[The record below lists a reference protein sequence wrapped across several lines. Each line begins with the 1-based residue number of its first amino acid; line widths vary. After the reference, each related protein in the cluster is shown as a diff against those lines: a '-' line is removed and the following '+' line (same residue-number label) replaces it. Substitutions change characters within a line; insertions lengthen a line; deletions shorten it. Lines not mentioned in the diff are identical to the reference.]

1 MKHKILTFALALLT
15 AASAWAQTFTIG
27 ELTYNVTDLT
37 NKEVEVSD
45 CAETATN
52 ITIPTEVLYNNVYY
66 DVTSIRGSAFSNCSS
81 LTNIS
86 IPNSITNI
94 GANSFQR
101 CSSLTEISIPNSVTS
116 IGEYAFNK
124 CTSLVQVTIGNSV
137 TSIGDN
143 AFNDCESLT
152 AVYYT
157 GDVEGWCEITFQT
170 PGLNGST
177 NPLYYAHNL
186 YINNTLLTELIIPE
200 GVSEIKK
207 YAFRNCTSITKVTIP
222 NSVTNIGFNAF
233 AFCSSI
239 TQLSIGDGVQTIDNS
254 AFSTCSSLEQVT
266 IGNQITEIGQ
276 NAFQDCSKIVA
287 VNYTGDI
294 AKWCSINF
302 YNYSSNP
309 LYYARNLYIN
319 NTLLTKLTIPDD
331 ITEIKNFAFYNCDAL
346 TQVTIPN
353 SVTNIGVS
361 AFNDCDG
368 LTEITIPNNVTTI
381 GGNAFYNCSA
391 LTKITIGSNAESIG
405 QYAFR
410 DCDALTSIHSYATIA
425 PTLHR
430 DDPFTFTSFDL
441 VFIPANSTE
450 SYIEKWGNG
459 YTYIEEGS
467 DTELSVH
474 VETPG
479 GLAAAVI
486 VAGSTP
492 AKVTRLKVTG
502 TLNNDDFGILKTY
515 MTKLYSLDLSGITN
529 TTLPNKA
536 FQDKATLIDI
546 KLPDN
551 LTAIPDY
558 AFDACK
564 FTSIDIPNSVVSI
577 GNSAFYECTSLKE
590 VSLSENLTSIGS
602 KAFYGCSALG
612 SITIPGSV
620 VSIKDQS
627 FSGCDVLKQVNIED
641 IGNWCAITF
650 SSASANPLYY
660 VNNFYVDNQLA
671 TDLVIPDNVTAVSK
685 YAFTNATNLESVTFG
700 SHVENIAYDAFQNC
714 TNINKLTC
722 LSTEPPVVSGTA
734 FTTINPKIC
743 QLEVP
748 ATAVMDYITAPVW
761 STFENMS
768 FITVGEATH
777 LLNLH
782 IGQDGRIIYEGNSYS
797 NGHILEVPTSTP
809 VTLQISAPAG
819 YILESVNYNGTDYTA
834 QVSEEGLLT
843 LPALTDDATLQVSFS
858 QQNYIIA
865 YYVAGSNAYY
875 FTTTTYG
882 ETFRC
887 HAAATEG
894 HTIQSVTLNG
904 IDITEQLGED
914 GLLEITNITANCTLI
929 INTDG
934 GQATETASV
943 QQKAP
948 FRAWQSNGEI
958 FVEHTQDMTAISIFD
973 TNGRLLHQTET
984 NGYGVLHM
992 PAFTQV
998 HIIKAEFTDGTY
1010 KSQKIM

>member
-15 AASAWAQTFTIG
+15 AASAGAQTFTIG
-27 ELTYNVTDLT
+27 ELTYYVTDLT
-37 NKEVEVSD
+37 NKEVAVSD

-52 ITIPTEVLYNNVYY
+52 ITIPTEVHYNNVYY
-66 DVTSIRGSAFSNCSS
+66 DVTSIGGFSFQSNSA
-81 LTNIS
+81 LTQIT
-86 IPNSITNI
+86 IPNSIKHI
-94 GANSFQR
+94 GRQAFER
-101 CSSLTEISIPNSVTS
+101 CSKLTEIDIPNSISKIGDYAFQNCSALTKVTIGNGVTSIGEDAFEYCEAITAVYYTGDIAGWCRISFFNCYSNPLYYANKLYINDILITELNIPDGITEIKNNAFCNNSALTQVTIPNSVTS
-116 IGEYAFNK
+116 IGYNAFYYCAGVTNANIGHGVQNIAAYAFQG
-124 CTSLVQVTIGNSV
+124 CSSLKQITIGSHVINF
-137 TSIGDN
+137 GEQ
-143 AFNDCESLT
+143 AFTGCSALT
-152 AVYYT
+152 AV
-157 GDVEGWCEITFQT
+157 
-170 PGLNGST
+170 
-177 NPLYYAHNL
+177 H
-186 YINNTLLTELIIPE
+186 
-200 GVSEIKK
+200 
-207 YAFRNCTSITKVTIP
+207 
-222 NSVTNIGFNAF
+222 
-233 AFCSSI
+233 
-239 TQLSIGDGVQTIDNS
+239 
-254 AFSTCSSLEQVT
+254 
-266 IGNQITEIGQ
+266 
-276 NAFQDCSKIVA
+276 
-287 VNYTGDI
+287 YTGDI
-294 AKWCSINF
+294 TGWCNISF
-302 YNYSSNP
+302 DSDSSNP

-319 NTLLTKLTIPDD
+319 NTLVTELAIPDN
-331 ITEIKNFAFYNCDAL
+331 ISEIKDYAFCNCDAI

-353 SVTNIGVS
+353 SVTSIGRL
-361 AFNDCDG
+361 AFYDCDG
-368 LTEITIPNNVTTI
+368 LTEITIPNNVTNIEYQTFYSCSALMQVTI
-381 GGNAFYNCSA
+381 GSGIKSIEADAFRNCSA
-391 LTKITIGSNAESIG
+391 LMSVYS
-405 QYAFR
+405 Q
-410 DCDALTSIHSYATIA
+410 ATTA
-425 PTLHR
+425 PTLGNN
-430 DDPFTFTSFDL
+430 PFSYTSFDL

-479 GLAAAVI
+479 SLAAAVI

-502 TLNNDDFGILKTY
+502 TLNDDDFDILKTY

-529 TTLPNKA
+529 TTLPDKA

-546 KLPDN
+546 KLPAN
-551 LTAIPDY
+551 LTAIPNY

-590 VSLSENLTSIGS
+590 VSLSDNLTNIGS
-602 KAFYGCSALG
+602 SAFYGCSSLG

-620 VSIKDQS
+620 VSMKDKS
-627 FSGCDVLKQVNIED
+627 FYGCDALKQVNIEN

-650 SSASANPLYY
+650 SSASANPLCY
-660 VNNFYVDNQLA
+660 VNNFYVDNQLV
-671 TDLVIPDNVTAVSK
+671 TDLVIPDDVTAVSK

-700 SHVENIAYDAFQNC
+700 SHVENIAYNAFQNC

-768 FITVGEATH
+768 FITVDEATH

-992 PAFTQV
+992 SAFTQV
-998 HIIKAEFTDGTY
+998 HIIKAEFTDGSN

>member
-66 DVTSIRGSAFSNCSS
+66 DVTSIGNLAFSSCSA
-81 LTNIS
+81 LT
-86 IPNSITNI
+86 
-94 GANSFQR
+94 
-101 CSSLTEISIPNSVTS
+101 
-116 IGEYAFNK
+116 
-124 CTSLVQVTIGNSV
+124 QVTIGNGI
-137 TSIGDN
+137 TRIGNN
-143 AFNDCESLT
+143 AFSHCEALA

-157 GDVEGWCEITFQT
+157 GDVEGWCEITFADG
-170 PGLNGST
+170 PST
-177 NPLYYAHNL
+177 NPLYNAHNL

-200 GVSEIKK
+200 GITEIKNH
-207 YAFRNCTSITKVTIP
+207 AFYNCTSITKVTIP
-222 NSVTNIGFNAF
+222 NSVTKIGFYAFYYCSNLTQANISNGVQNINHNAF
-233 AFCSSI
+233 N
-239 TQLSIGDGVQTIDNS
+239 G
-254 AFSTCSSLEQVT
+254 CSSLENIT
-266 IGNQITEIGQ
+266 IGNQVTEIGAY
-276 NAFQDCSKIVA
+276 AFNNCPALTTVY
-287 VNYTGDI
+287 YTGDI
-294 AKWCSINF
+294 TRWCNISFDSDN
-302 YNYSSNP
+302 SNP
-309 LYYARNLYIN
+309 LYYASNLYIN
-319 NTLLTKLTIPDD
+319 NTLLTELTIPDD
-331 ITEIKNFAFYNCDAL
+331 ITEIKNFTFYNYDAL
-346 TQVTIPN
+346 SQVNIPN
-353 SVTNIGVS
+353 SVTKVHS
-361 AFNDCDG
+361 QA
-368 LTEITIPNNVTTI
+368 TT
-381 GGNAFYNCSA
+381 
-391 LTKITIGSNAESIG
+391 
-405 QYAFR
+405 
-410 DCDALTSIHSYATIA
+410 A
-425 PTLHR
+425 PTLNSLYNS
-430 DDPFTFTSFDL
+430 FASTSFDL

-502 TLNNDDFGILKTY
+502 TLNDDDFDILKTY

-529 TTLPNKA
+529 TTLPDKA

-546 KLPDN
+546 KLPAN

-627 FSGCDVLKQVNIED
+627 FSGCDALKQVNIED

-660 VNNFYVDNQLA
+660 VNSFYVDNQLV
-671 TDLVIPDNVTAVSK
+671 TDLVIPDNVTAISK

-782 IGQDGRIIYEGNSYS
+782 IGQDGRIIYEDNSYS
-797 NGHILEVPTSTP
+797 NGHILEVPASTP
-809 VTLQISAPAG
+809 VTLQISTPAG
-819 YILESVNYNGTDYTA
+819 YILESANYNGTDYTA

-887 HAAATEG
+887 YAAATEG

-904 IDITEQLGED
+904 IGITEQLGED
-914 GLLEITNITANCTLI
+914 GLLEITNITENCTLI

-934 GQATETASV
+934 GQATGTASV

-1010 KSQKIM
+1010 KSKKIM

>member
-15 AASAWAQTFTIG
+15 VGSAWAQTFTIG

-45 CAETATN
+45 CAATATN
-52 ITIPTEVLYNNVYY
+52 ITIPTEVHYNNVYY
-66 DVTSIRGSAFSNCSS
+66 DVTSIGYSAFSNCSA
-81 LTNIS
+81 LTQV
-86 IPNSITNI
+86 T
-94 GANSFQR
+94 
-101 CSSLTEISIPNSVTS
+101 IPNSVTS
-116 IGEYAFNK
+116 IGESAFRY
-124 CTSLVQVTIGNSV
+124 CSALTQVTIGNRV
-137 TSIGDN
+137 TSIKDR
-143 AFNDCESLT
+143 AFRGCESLT

-170 PGLNGST
+170 PGYYGDT
-177 NPLYYAHNL
+177 NPLSYAHNL
-186 YINNTLLTELIIPE
+186 YINNTLLTELIISE
-200 GVSEIKK
+200 GVSDIKK
-207 YAFRNCTSITKVTIP
+207 FAFYNCTSITKVTMP
-222 NSVTNIGFNAF
+222 SSVTSIGYQAF
-233 AFCSSI
+233 ANCSSI
-239 TQLSIGDGVQTIDNS
+239 TQLSIGDGVRNIENQ
-254 AFSTCSSLEQVT
+254 AFVNCSSLEHVT
-266 IGNQITEIGQ
+266 IGNQVTEIGQ
-276 NAFQDCSKIVA
+276 KAFNNCSKIVA

-302 YNYSSNP
+302 YDYSSNP
-309 LYYARNLYIN
+309 LYCARNLYMN

-353 SVTNIGVS
+353 SVTNIGES

-368 LTEITIPNNVTTI
+368 LTEITIPNNVTNI
-381 GGNAFYNCSA
+381 SEKAFYDCSA
-391 LTKITIGSNAESIG
+391 LTQIIIGSSVESIG
-405 QYAFR
+405 ESAFSH
-410 DCDALTSIHSYATIA
+410 CSALTSVHSQATTA
-425 PTLHR
+425 PTLSSYA
-430 DDPFTFTSFDL
+430 FSSTSFDL

-502 TLNNDDFGILKTY
+502 TLNDDDFDILKTY

-529 TTLPNKA
+529 TTLPDKA
-536 FQDKATLIDI
+536 FQDKAALIDI
-546 KLPDN
+546 KLPAN

-627 FSGCDVLKQVNIED
+627 FSGCDALKQVNIED

-660 VNNFYVDNQLA
+660 VNSFYVDNQLV
-671 TDLVIPDNVTAVSK
+671 TDLVIPDNVTAISK

-700 SHVENIAYDAFQNC
+700 IHVENIAYDAFQNC

-782 IGQDGRIIYEGNSYS
+782 IGQDGRIIYEDNSYS
-797 NGHILEVPTSTP
+797 NGHILEVPASTP
-809 VTLQISAPAG
+809 VTLQISTPAG
-819 YILESVNYNGTDYTA
+819 YILESANYNGTDYTA

-998 HIIKAEFTDGTY
+998 HIIKAEFTDGSN

>member
-52 ITIPTEVLYNNVYY
+52 ITIPTEVHYNNVYY
-66 DVTSIRGSAFSNCSS
+66 DVTSIGSSAF
-81 LTNIS
+81 
-86 IPNSITNI
+86 
-94 GANSFQR
+94 
-101 CSSLTEISIPNSVTS
+101 
-116 IGEYAFNK
+116 
-124 CTSLVQVTIGNSV
+124 
-137 TSIGDN
+137 
-143 AFNDCESLT
+143 
-152 AVYYT
+152 
-157 GDVEGWCEITFQT
+157 
-170 PGLNGST
+170 
-177 NPLYYAHNL
+177 
-186 YINNTLLTELIIPE
+186 
-200 GVSEIKK
+200 
-207 YAFRNCTSITKVTIP
+207 
-222 NSVTNIGFNAF
+222 
-233 AFCSSI
+233 
-239 TQLSIGDGVQTIDNS
+239 DG
-254 AFSTCSSLEQVT
+254 
-266 IGNQITEIGQ
+266 
-276 NAFQDCSKIVA
+276 
-287 VNYTGDI
+287 
-294 AKWCSINF
+294 
-302 YNYSSNP
+302 
-309 LYYARNLYIN
+309 
-319 NTLLTKLTIPDD
+319 
-331 ITEIKNFAFYNCDAL
+331 CDAL

-353 SVTNIGVS
+353 SVTSIGSWAFYSCSALTQVTIPNSVTSIGNYAFEFCSALTQVTIGNSVTSIGRLAFYNCTALSAVYYEGDIKEWCNITFEYSPSNSDPSSNPLCYAHNLYINNNLV
-361 AFNDCDG
+361 
-368 LTEITIPNNVTTI
+368 TEITIPEGVTEI
-381 GGNAFYNCSA
+381 PRYAFYNCSLHSVNIGNDVMTIGTRA
-391 LTKITIGSNAESIG
+391 FYDCDSLTQVTLGNGIKHIGNDAFSGCGKLTNVYYTGDIAQWCEIQFADQGSNPVLFSKNLYINNSPLTELIIPDGITEIKSYAFYNCSTLTQVTIGSDVESIG
-405 QYAFR
+405 YSAFIN
-410 DCDALTSIHSYATIA
+410 CSAITSVYSRATTA
-425 PTLHR
+425 PTLSNN
-430 DDPFTFTSFDL
+430 PFSNTSFDL

-502 TLNNDDFGILKTY
+502 TLNDDDFGILKTY

-529 TTLPNKA
+529 TTLPDKA

-620 VSIKDQS
+620 VSMKGQS
-627 FSGCDVLKQVNIED
+627 FYGCDALKQVNIED
-641 IGNWCAITF
+641 IGKWCAITF

-660 VNNFYVDNQLA
+660 VNSFYMDNQLV
-671 TDLVIPDNVTAVSK
+671 TDLVIPDNVTSVSE

-743 QLEVP
+743 RLEVP

-858 QQNYIIA
+858 QQNYTIA

-904 IDITEQLGED
+904 MDITEQLGED

>member
-1 MKHKILTFALALLT
+1 MKHKILTFAHALLT

-52 ITIPTEVLYNNVYY
+52 ITIPTEVHYNNVYY
-66 DVTSIRGSAFSNCSS
+66 DVTSIGSSAF
-81 LTNIS
+81 
-86 IPNSITNI
+86 
-94 GANSFQR
+94 
-101 CSSLTEISIPNSVTS
+101 
-116 IGEYAFNK
+116 
-124 CTSLVQVTIGNSV
+124 
-137 TSIGDN
+137 
-143 AFNDCESLT
+143 
-152 AVYYT
+152 
-157 GDVEGWCEITFQT
+157 
-170 PGLNGST
+170 
-177 NPLYYAHNL
+177 
-186 YINNTLLTELIIPE
+186 
-200 GVSEIKK
+200 
-207 YAFRNCTSITKVTIP
+207 
-222 NSVTNIGFNAF
+222 
-233 AFCSSI
+233 
-239 TQLSIGDGVQTIDNS
+239 DG
-254 AFSTCSSLEQVT
+254 
-266 IGNQITEIGQ
+266 
-276 NAFQDCSKIVA
+276 
-287 VNYTGDI
+287 
-294 AKWCSINF
+294 
-302 YNYSSNP
+302 
-309 LYYARNLYIN
+309 
-319 NTLLTKLTIPDD
+319 
-331 ITEIKNFAFYNCDAL
+331 CDAL

-353 SVTNIGVS
+353 SVTSIGSWAFYSCSALTQVTIPNSVTSIGNYAFEFCSALTQVTIGNSVTSIGRLAFYNCTALSAVYYEGDIKEWCNITFEYSPSNSDPSSNPLCYAHNLYINNNLV
-361 AFNDCDG
+361 
-368 LTEITIPNNVTTI
+368 TEITIPEGVTEI
-381 GGNAFYNCSA
+381 PRYAFYNCSLHSVNIGNDVMTIGTRA
-391 LTKITIGSNAESIG
+391 FYDCDSLTQVTLGNGIKHIGNDAFSGCGKLTNVYYTGDIAQWCEIQFADQGSNPVLFSKNLYINNSPLTELIIPDGITEIKSYAFYNCSTLTQVTIGSDVESIG
-405 QYAFR
+405 YSAFIN
-410 DCDALTSIHSYATIA
+410 CSAITSVYSRATTA
-425 PTLHR
+425 PTLSNN
-430 DDPFTFTSFDL
+430 PFSNTSFDL

-502 TLNNDDFGILKTY
+502 TLNDDDFGILKTY

-529 TTLPNKA
+529 TTLPDKA

-620 VSIKDQS
+620 VSMKGQS
-627 FSGCDVLKQVNIED
+627 FYGCDALKQVNIED
-641 IGNWCAITF
+641 IGKWCAITF

-660 VNNFYVDNQLA
+660 VNSFYMDNQLV
-671 TDLVIPDNVTAVSK
+671 TDLVIPDNVTSVSE

-743 QLEVP
+743 RLEVP

-858 QQNYIIA
+858 QQNYTIA

-904 IDITEQLGED
+904 MDITEQLGED

>member
-1 MKHKILTFALALLT
+1 MKKKTFTFALALLA

-27 ELTYNVTDLT
+27 ELTYYVTDLT
-37 NKEVEVSD
+37 NKEVAVSD

-52 ITIPTEVLYNNVYY
+52 ITIPTEVHYNNVYY
-66 DVTSIRGSAFSNCSS
+66 DVTSIGYSAFNNCSA
-81 LTNIS
+81 LTQV
-86 IPNSITNI
+86 T
-94 GANSFQR
+94 
-101 CSSLTEISIPNSVTS
+101 IPNSVIS
-116 IGEYAFNK
+116 IEEYAFRY
-124 CTSLVQVTIGNSV
+124 CSALRQVTIGNRV
-137 TSIGDN
+137 TSIKNN
-143 AFNDCESLT
+143 AFEDCEALT
-152 AVYYT
+152 AVYYN
-157 GDVEGWCEITFQT
+157 GDVEGWCKITFQT
-170 PGLNGST
+170 SGNQST

-200 GVSEIKK
+200 GVSEIKE
-207 YAFRNCTSITKVTIP
+207 YAFCHCTSITKVTIP
-222 NSVTNIGFNAF
+222 NSVTNIGSDAF

-254 AFSTCSSLEQVT
+254 AFFTCSSLEQVT

-276 NAFQDCSKIVA
+276 NAFNNCSKIVA

-302 YNYSSNP
+302 YDYSSNP
-309 LYYARNLYIN
+309 LYCARNLYIN

-353 SVTNIGVS
+353 SVTNIGES

-368 LTEITIPNNVTTI
+368 LTEITIPNNVTNI
-381 GGNAFYNCSA
+381 SEKAFYDCSA
-391 LTKITIGSNAESIG
+391 LTQITIGSSVKSIG
-405 QYAFR
+405 KSAFSY
-410 DCDALTSIHSYATIA
+410 CSALTSVHSQATTA
-425 PTLHR
+425 PTLNSSYN
-430 DDPFTFTSFDL
+430 PFFSTSFDL

-502 TLNNDDFGILKTY
+502 TLNDDDFGILKTY
-515 MTKLYSLDLSGITN
+515 MTKLYSLDLSGIAN
-529 TTLPNKA
+529 TTLPDKA
-536 FQDKATLIDI
+536 FQDKAALIDI
-546 KLPDN
+546 KLPAN

-577 GNSAFYECTSLKE
+577 GNCAFYECTSLKE
-590 VSLSENLTSIGS
+590 VSLSDNLTSIGIR
-602 KAFYGCSALG
+602 AFYDCSALG

-620 VSIKDQS
+620 VSMKDYS
-627 FSGCDVLKQVNIED
+627 FYGCDALKQVNIED
-641 IGNWCAITF
+641 IGKWCAITF

-660 VNNFYVDNQLA
+660 VNSFYVDNQLV
-671 TDLVIPDNVTAVSK
+671 TDLVIPDNVTSVSK

-797 NGHILEVPTSTP
+797 NGHILEVPASTP
-809 VTLQISAPAG
+809 FTLQISAPAG
-819 YILESVNYNGTDYTA
+819 YILESANYNGTDYTA
-834 QVSEEGLLT
+834 QVSEDGTLT
-843 LPALTDDATLQVSFS
+843 LPALTADATLQVSFT
-858 QQNYIIA
+858 QQSYT
-865 YYVAGSNAYY
+865 VAYY
-875 FTTTTYG
+875 FVGSNGYFFTTVNYG

-887 HAAATEG
+887 HTAATEG
-894 HTIQSVTLNG
+894 HTILSVTLNG
-904 IDITEQLGED
+904 TDITGQLGED
-914 GLLEITNITANCTLI
+914 GLLEITNITEDCTLI
-929 INTDG
+929 ISTDA
-934 GQATETASV
+934 GQTTEATDT
-943 QQKAP
+943 QQDVAA
-948 FRAWQSNGEI
+948 FRAWQSDGEV
-958 FVEHTQDMTAISIFD
+958 FVEHTQDMTGVALYD
-973 TNGRLLHQTET
+973 VNGRLLHQTAT
-984 NGYGVLHM
+984 VGYGVLRM
-992 PAFTQV
+992 AAPGKI
-998 HIIKAEFTDGTY
+998 HIVRATYADGSTA
-1010 KSQKIM
+1010 SQKVM

>member
-15 AASAWAQTFTIG
+15 AASAGAQTFTIG

-37 NKEVEVSD
+37 YKEVEVSD

-66 DVTSIRGSAFSNCSS
+66 DVTSIGNLAFSSCSALTQVTISNSVKSIGYSAFTYCSA
-81 LTNIS
+81 LT
-86 IPNSITNI
+86 
-94 GANSFQR
+94 
-101 CSSLTEISIPNSVTS
+101 
-116 IGEYAFNK
+116 
-124 CTSLVQVTIGNSV
+124 QVTIGNGI
-137 TSIGDN
+137 TRIGNN
-143 AFNDCESLT
+143 AFSHCEALA

-157 GDVEGWCEITFQT
+157 GDVEGWCEITFADG
-170 PGLNGST
+170 PST
-177 NPLYYAHNL
+177 NPLYNAHNL

-200 GVSEIKK
+200 GITEIKNH
-207 YAFRNCTSITKVTIP
+207 AFYNCTSITKVTIP
-222 NSVTNIGFNAF
+222 NSVTKIGFYAFYYCSNLTQANISNGVQNINHNAF
-233 AFCSSI
+233 N
-239 TQLSIGDGVQTIDNS
+239 G
-254 AFSTCSSLEQVT
+254 CSSLENIT
-266 IGNQITEIGQ
+266 IGNQVTEIGAY
-276 NAFQDCSKIVA
+276 AFNNCPALTTVY
-287 VNYTGDI
+287 YTGDI
-294 AKWCSINF
+294 TRWCNISFDSDN
-302 YNYSSNP
+302 SNP
-309 LYYARNLYIN
+309 LYYASNLYIN
-319 NTLLTKLTIPDD
+319 NTLLTELTIPDD
-331 ITEIKNFAFYNCDAL
+331 ITEIKNFTFYNYDAL
-346 TQVTIPN
+346 SQVNIPN
-353 SVTNIGVS
+353 SVTNIGES

-381 GGNAFYNCSA
+381 GEKAFNDCSA
-391 LTKITIGSNAESIG
+391 LTKITIGSSVESIG
-405 QYAFR
+405 KYAFS
-410 DCDALTSIHSYATIA
+410 DCSALTSVHSQATTA
-425 PTLHR
+425 PTLNSSYNS
-430 DDPFTFTSFDL
+430 FASTSFDL

-479 GLAAAVI
+479 SLAAAVI

-529 TTLPNKA
+529 TTLPDKA

-998 HIIKAEFTDGTY
+998 HIIKAEFTDGSN

>member
-52 ITIPTEVLYNNVYY
+52 ITIPTEVHYNNVYY
-66 DVTSIRGSAFSNCSS
+66 DVTSIGYSAFQYCST
-81 LTNIS
+81 LTQV
-86 IPNSITNI
+86 T
-94 GANSFQR
+94 
-101 CSSLTEISIPNSVTS
+101 IPNSVTS
-116 IGEYAFNK
+116 IGSWAFYSCSALTQVTIPNSVTSIGNYAFES
-124 CTSLVQVTIGNSV
+124 CSALTQVTIGNSV
-137 TSIGDN
+137 TSIGIY
-143 AFNDCESLT
+143 AFSGCESLT
-152 AVYYT
+152 AVYYN
-157 GDVEGWCEITFQT
+157 GDVEGWCKITFDYDQRNSDPSSNPLCYAHDLYINNNLVTEITIPEGVTEIPRYAFYNCSLHSVNIGNDVMTIGTRAFYDCDSLTQVT
-170 PGLNGST
+170 LGNGIKYIGNDAFSGCGKLT
-177 NPLYYAHNL
+177 NVYYTGDIAQWCEIQFADQGSNPVLFSKNL
-186 YINNTLLTELIIPE
+186 YINNSPLTELIIP
-200 GVSEIKK
+200 
-207 YAFRNCTSITKVTIP
+207 
-222 NSVTNIGFNAF
+222 
-233 AFCSSI
+233 
-239 TQLSIGDGVQTIDNS
+239 DG
-254 AFSTCSSLEQVT
+254 
-266 IGNQITEIGQ
+266 
-276 NAFQDCSKIVA
+276 
-287 VNYTGDI
+287 
-294 AKWCSINF
+294 
-302 YNYSSNP
+302 
-309 LYYARNLYIN
+309 
-319 NTLLTKLTIPDD
+319 
-331 ITEIKNFAFYNCDAL
+331 ITEIKSYAFYNCSTL
-346 TQVTIPN
+346 TQVTIG
-353 SVTNIGVS
+353 SDVESIGYS
-361 AFNDCDG
+361 AF
-368 LTEITIPNNVTTI
+368 I
-381 GGNAFYNCSA
+381 NCSA
-391 LTKITIGSNAESIG
+391 ITSVYS
-405 QYAFR
+405 R
-410 DCDALTSIHSYATIA
+410 ATTA
-425 PTLHR
+425 PTLSNN
-430 DDPFTFTSFDL
+430 PFSNTSFDL

-502 TLNNDDFGILKTY
+502 TLNDDDFGILKTY

-529 TTLPNKA
+529 TTLPDKA

-620 VSIKDQS
+620 VSIKDQG

-782 IGQDGRIIYEGNSYS
+782 IGQDGRIIYDDNSYS
-797 NGHILEVPTSTP
+797 NGHILEVPASTP
-809 VTLQISAPAG
+809 ITLQISTPAG
-819 YILESVNYNGTDYTA
+819 YILESANYNGTDYTA

-904 IDITEQLGED
+904 MDITEQLGED

-1010 KSQKIM
+1010 KSKKIM

>member
-52 ITIPTEVLYNNVYY
+52 ITIPTEVHYNNVYY
-66 DVTSIRGSAFSNCSS
+66 DVTSIGYSAFQYCST
-81 LTNIS
+81 LTQV
-86 IPNSITNI
+86 T
-94 GANSFQR
+94 
-101 CSSLTEISIPNSVTS
+101 IPNSVTS
-116 IGEYAFNK
+116 IGSWAFYSCSALTQVTIPNSVTSIGNYAFES
-124 CTSLVQVTIGNSV
+124 CSALTQVTIGNSV
-137 TSIGDN
+137 TSIGIS
-143 AFNDCESLT
+143 AFSDCESLT
-152 AVYYT
+152 AVYYN
-157 GDVEGWCEITFQT
+157 GDVEGWCKITFDYNQR
-170 PGLNGST
+170 NS
-177 NPLYYAHNL
+177 NP
-186 YINNTLLTELIIPE
+186 
-200 GVSEIKK
+200 
-207 YAFRNCTSITKVTIP
+207 
-222 NSVTNIGFNAF
+222 
-233 AFCSSI
+233 
-239 TQLSIGDGVQTIDNS
+239 
-254 AFSTCSSLEQVT
+254 
-266 IGNQITEIGQ
+266 
-276 NAFQDCSKIVA
+276 
-287 VNYTGDI
+287 
-294 AKWCSINF
+294 
-302 YNYSSNP
+302 SSNP
-309 LYYARNLYIN
+309 LYYAHDLYINNNLVTEITIPEGVTEIPRYAFYNCSLHSVNIGNDVMTIGVCAFYDCDSLTQVTLGNGIKYIGNDAFSGCGKLTNVYYTGDIAQWCEIQFAEQSSNPVRFSKNLYIN
-319 NTLLTKLTIPDD
+319 NSPLTELIIPDG
-331 ITEIKNFAFYNCDAL
+331 ITEIKSYAFYNCSTL
-346 TQVTIPN
+346 TQVTIG
-353 SVTNIGVS
+353 SDVESIGHS
-361 AFNDCDG
+361 AF
-368 LTEITIPNNVTTI
+368 I
-381 GGNAFYNCSA
+381 NCSA
-391 LTKITIGSNAESIG
+391 ITSVYS
-405 QYAFR
+405 R
-410 DCDALTSIHSYATIA
+410 ATTA
-425 PTLHR
+425 PTLNF
-430 DDPFTFTSFDL
+430 DAFGSTSFDL

-492 AKVTRLKVTG
+492 TKVTRLKVTG
-502 TLNNDDFGILKTY
+502 TLNNDDFDILKTY

-529 TTLPNKA
+529 TTLPDKA

-546 KLPDN
+546 KLPAN

-577 GNSAFYECTSLKE
+577 GYRAFYECTSLKE
-590 VSLSENLTSIGS
+590 VSLSENLTSIGNS
-602 KAFYGCSALG
+602 AFYGCSALG

-627 FSGCDVLKQVNIED
+627 FSGCDALKQVNIED

-660 VNNFYVDNQLA
+660 VNSFYVDNQLV
-671 TDLVIPDNVTAVSK
+671 TDLVIPDNVTAISK

-700 SHVENIAYDAFQNC
+700 IHVENIAYDAFQNC

-782 IGQDGRIIYEGNSYS
+782 IGQDGRIIYEDNSYS
-797 NGHILEVPTSTP
+797 NGHILEVPASTP
-809 VTLQISAPAG
+809 VTLQISTPAG
-819 YILESVNYNGTDYTA
+819 YILESANYNGTDYTA

-904 IDITEQLGED
+904 MDITEQLGED

-998 HIIKAEFTDGTY
+998 HIIKAEFTDGSN